1 MATFIVDERSQ
12 PQRQAPIQTG
22 APNTSLL
29 SGLMAMERARVQ
41 DAQREKYYD
50 YLNQTLEQ
58 RLNATKAK
66 DREEAIQQKANN
78 KKYENDFDKEY
89 DSLSKVRESFIS
101 NVDYLDRE
109 IGPGRYVGKTLEQ
122 IKEERAR
129 LTEDPKDSGF
139 LATPFIQV
147 DPRDTAQRRIQIYKQ
162 FINSKEFDSLKET
175 FPGMQLWN
183 RLRVAMEQADAAI
196 DADATIVKNIKSIP
210 GVRMFT
216 NQSGDVD
223 YEFVPQRDQIKYF
236 KIQHKENPFTRQGIQ
251 SGTADEADAA
261 TFGATEPTSPKTL
274 PGGPL
279 IAAQPQQAS
288 VPITS
293 DEYVTPMGAQPQ
305 QASPLAGVQP
315 QALGYLGVQ
324 PQGGRPPITSDEYIT
339 PLNRQSAP
347 PQLME
352 MTNNIPESAPASV
365 RPDLGKY
372 QAIADRNAFGLQA
385 DVGYTYEAPP
395 EVEGNRRMR
404 LDQMRPPAEDFN
416 YIPSTPSNSGG
427 GDYTYEDFLRDNPSW
442 VEPPPA
448 SPSTLM
454 EMGSVPRQPL
464 MDRSFPE
471 MGPVQQATSDPVIL
485 DSFGEDTAVTR
496 FLPYY
501 NTAMETPLMRSDG
514 SRPTREE
521 LLGLPPAFQA
531 PIPTTSFYPDVEYTD

>member
-66 DREEAIQQKANN
+66 DREEAIQQKDNN
-78 KKYENDFDKEY
+78 KKYESDFDKEY

-122 IKEERAR
+122 IDEERAR
-129 LTEDPKDSGF
+129 MTEDPEDSGF

-162 FINSKEFDSLKET
+162 FINSGEFDSLKKT

-196 DADATIVKNIKSIP
+196 DADAAIVKNIKSIP

-236 KIQHKENPFTRQGIQ
+236 KIEHGENPFTRQRIQ

-261 TFGATEPTSPKTL
+261 TFGETEPTSPKTL

-293 DEYVTPMGAQPQ
+293 DEYVTPMGVQPQ

-352 MTNNIPESAPASV
+352 MTNNRPDPVPASV
-365 RPDLGKY
+365 NPDLGKY
-372 QAIADRNAFGLQA
+372 QAIVDRNAFGLQA
-385 DVGYTYEAPP
+385 DAGYTYEAPP

-404 LDQMRPPAEDFN
+404 LDQMRPPAENFNDMPVAPPSIPNIDSFEKAMFEEEKAQDAEALPVVEGNRPMRLDQIRPPAEDFN
-416 YIPSTPSNSGG
+416 YIPSTPSNLGG

-442 VEPPPA
+442 VGNP
-448 SPSTLM
+448 
-454 EMGSVPRQPL
+454 
-464 MDRSFPE
+464 
-471 MGPVQQATSDPVIL
+471 
-485 DSFGEDTAVTR
+485 
-496 FLPYY
+496 
-501 NTAMETPLMRSDG
+501 
-514 SRPTREE
+514 
-521 LLGLPPAFQA
+521 
-531 PIPTTSFYPDVEYTD
+531 